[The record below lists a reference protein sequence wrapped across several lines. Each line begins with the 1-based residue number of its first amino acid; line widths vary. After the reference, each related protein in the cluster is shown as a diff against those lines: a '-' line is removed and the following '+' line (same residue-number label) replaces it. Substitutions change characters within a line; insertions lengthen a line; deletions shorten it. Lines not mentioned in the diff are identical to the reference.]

1 MLSSLLVA
9 LSLAAPGQCSTCGP
23 MNFGPGMGAGG
34 GSWSAGAGGMYPS
47 YDSVSS
53 GGGGGGD
60 QLYPFDSPE
69 PWQHGY
75 FQEMPAYGG
84 HASFRPH
91 NYKHVLAQTQV
102 AGGWGINPTMAYAHQ
117 WYHRYRNR
125 SGMHPGFGSAQ
136 AGVSQPGFG
145 NVAQAAP
152 APGTAAP
159 YPIAAAARSNNARSA
174 QLAMQQ
180 AAAFERGYPGT
191 EIPGIRT
198 PYYQRSEIPRNG
210 SSLAAMAKYGERFDQ
225 LQQQLADQSF
235 QMQILQQ
242 QLQQRQQQQQREPV
256 QRPAWDQP
264 AYSQFANAGQPTGA
278 QTRAVQELPGPA
290 TYHPQPGTPANAWQ
304 GAWQQGIAPQM
315 QQPPA
320 QPMPYGSGSQ
330 YVGPQ
335 YPGQPYPAMPLQPQY
350 GQPQYGQPAS
360 GMNYGPAQPGP
371 VMQVPG
377 GQAWPAQPMMPMN
390 QPIPGVH
397 AGWQQSPPMQ
407 PSGNWNTGAPQN
419 GYANGVPQQVFFPQ
433 PYDNGPAQ
441 PMNAQPY
448 YYAR

>member
-1 MLSSLLVA
+1 
-9 LSLAAPGQCSTCGP
+9 
-23 MNFGPGMGAGG
+23 
-34 GSWSAGAGGMYPS
+34 MYPS

-91 NYKHVLAQTQV
+91 NYKHVLAQTQL

-152 APGTAAP
+152 GAAVP
-159 YPIAAAARSNNARSA
+159 YPVAAASRSNNAGA
-174 QLAMQQ
+174 AQQ

-210 SSLAAMAKYGERFDQ
+210 SSLAAVAKYGERFDQ

-242 QLQQRQQQQQREPV
+242 QLQEHQQQQREPA

-264 AYSQFANAGQPTGA
+264 AWRQFANSGQPTGTQA
-278 QTRAVQELPGPA
+278 GAVQELPGPTA
-290 TYHPQPGTPANAWQ
+290 YPPYPQAGVPANAWQ
-304 GAWQQGIAPQM
+304 GSAPRM
-315 QQPPA
+315 QQPAA
-320 QPMPYGSGSQ
+320 QPMPYGPSAQ
-330 YVGPQ
+330 YSGPQ
-335 YPGQPYPAMPLQPQY
+335 YPGQPYPTMPQQPRY
-350 GQPQYGQPAS
+350 GQPQYGQPPA

-390 QPIPGVH
+390 QPMPGEH

-407 PSGNWNTGAPQN
+407 SGRGWNSAPQN
-419 GYANGVPQQVFFPQ
+419 GYPNGVPQQVFFPQ

-441 PMNAQPY
+441 PTNAQPY
-448 YYAR
+448 YYTR